1 MAREQRSVAVFGATG
16 SIGGNTL
23 DLIRGAPERFRVSVL
38 TAGDNVDLLV
48 RLAREFKP
56 SHIGINNQS
65 KLPALRE
72 ALGGEQIEIHGGE
85 DALADLGDIDADIT
99 VVAITGMAGL
109 MPMLK
114 AASRP
119 GVVAI
124 ANKEAIVAAGVLI
137 QAAAEASGAV
147 LLPIDSEHNAIAQI
161 LADRHYNL
169 AHIDS
174 VTLTASG
181 GALRDWSL
189 DDMRTATPEQACRHP
204 NWSMGAKISVDSATL
219 MNKGLEVIE
228 AGVLFNLPEEKIN
241 VVIHRQSFIHA
252 MVSYKDGSILAQ
264 MGDADMRVPISYALG
279 WPERLDWQPTPV
291 NPTQF
296 ETLTFEEPDLERF
309 PCLDLARQVMR
320 AGGLAPA
327 ALNAANEVAVAAFLS
342 GGIGFLDIATL
353 NRHIVDSMEHPPLN
367 GLDSVMQHDRQARD
381 IAAQWLAQKGLAQK
395 GLTQNGPT

>member
-85 DALADLGDIDADIT
+85 DALANLGDIDADIT

-189 DDMRTATPEQACRHP
+189 DDMRTATPEQACHHP

-381 IAAQWLAQKGLAQK
+381 IAAQWLTQN
-395 GLTQNGPT
+395 GLTQNGPA

>member
-85 DALADLGDIDADIT
+85 DALANLGDIDADIT

-114 AASRP
+114 AASRR

-189 DDMRTATPEQACRHP
+189 DDMRTATPEQACHHP

-381 IAAQWLAQKGLAQK
+381 IAAQWLAQKGL
-395 GLTQNGPT
+395 TQNGPT